1 MNFDSYSYELA
12 MHFVKAEETLRLK
25 AYKCPK
31 GVWTIGWGHTGDVK
45 EGDTCTKAQAD
56 VWIRSDLQSAQTGLA
71 KYINVPVSANQ
82 FIALLSLAYNM
93 GAEALFK
100 SAPRCCA
107 RSMLAITKQQLM
119 SFWTSPMEAGGA
131 CRSSSQRG
139 ELMRQGEYAHS
150 APRAPT

>member
-93 GAEALFK
+93 GAEGVVQK
-100 SAPRCCA
+100 CPRCCA

-119 SFWTSPMEAGGA
+119 SFWTSPMEGW
-131 CRSSSQRG
+131 RG
-139 ELMRQGEYAHS
+139 LSLVVAERPS
-150 APRAPT
+150 